1 MTSRAGHG
9 WSVLLIEDDRQIAQ
23 AIDYRLSKEGFRVA
37 FAPDADAAMRLL
49 AQHRF
54 DLLILDIGLPGVD
67 GFTMLQSHPG
77 MTEKIPVL
85 ILTARDATE
94 DKVRGLRLGAEDYL
108 TKPFDFS
115 ELMAR
120 IDVILRRARKSGQ
133 HGLRIGNLEI
143 FSDQKKIIVDGQ
155 DAELSP
161 REFEVLSVFVERPNR
176 VISKREILQ
185 RLADQDLRAADL
197 NDSAVEVI
205 VHRLRKK
212 LERASAGIQTVR
224 GFGYV
229 FR

>member
-1 MTSRAGHG
+1 MTPGASHG
-9 WSVLLIEDDRQIAQ
+9 RSVLLVEDDRQIAQ
-23 AIDYRLSKEGFRVA
+23 AIDYRLSKEGYRVQMA
-37 FAPDADAAMRLL
+37 QDANTAEQLL
-49 AQHRF
+49 AEHRF
-54 DLLILDIGLPGVD
+54 DLMILDIGLPGMD
-67 GFTMLQSHPG
+67 GFTLLHSHPG

-133 HGLRIGNLEI
+133 HGRKIGNLEI
-143 FSDQKKIIVDGQ
+143 FADQKRISVEGRDV
-155 DAELSP
+155 ELSP
-161 REFEVLSVFVERPNR
+161 REFEVLAIFFDRPNR

-185 RLADQDLRAADL
+185 QLADQDLRAADV
-197 NDSAVEVI
+197 NDAAVEVI

-212 LERASAGIQTVR
+212 LEQSSAGIQTVR